1 MSDGADFFKAM
12 CGLLVFFMVLGIIIS
27 VVSPEPQ
34 VNVTEKVMDKEI
46 VHVHKFLG
54 SNDPDYYIYTESYCF
69 NLDLHDYNSLN
80 IGDNVNL
87 SVRNGTSLATLI
99 LEDGEYYNV

>member
-1 MSDGADFFKAM
+1 MSVDAGFVKSM
-12 CGLLVFFMVLGIIIS
+12 CGLLVFFMVLVIIMS

-46 VHVHKFLG
+46 VHVHKFLEG
-54 SNDPDYYIYTESYCF
+54 NDPDYYIYTESYCF

-80 IGDNVNL
+80 IGDDVNL

>member
-12 CGLLVFFMVLGIIIS
+12 FGLLVFFMVLFIIMS

-46 VHVHKFLG
+46 VHLHKFMD
-54 SNDPDYYIYTESYCF
+54 SDPDYYIYTESYCF